1 MTTENENIDAVLD
14 VPEKEQGVEED
25 PIFDFLNGKPKDGE
39 EDDDDMKDLDAE
51 DGDTV
56 EVLQAKLKA
65 KNHIIR
71 QREKAIKRMQK
82 ERDVPV
88 KSGIGSDEL
97 AELIKAARGDK
108 ETQDNGAE
116 EIAKLKEQFEQDPST
131 IIDLMLQRDS
141 RLEQRLADVL
151 TRRDNFFMGQLG
163 KAKEEGIP
171 KEIRDLAERL
181 GTHPDYKGW
190 TSEQLLTVAKT
201 LKPFAKRIERAPAMT
216 GSRPLS
222 MTATGAEVE
231 KVSKSVLEAMGYSE

>member
-1 MTTENENIDAVLD
+1 MTNDNENIDEDLD
-14 VPEKEQGVEED
+14 VTGETQNTEED

-39 EDDDDMKDLDAE
+39 EDDDDTDDLDAK

-56 EVLQAKLKA
+56 EVLQTKLRA

-82 ERDVPV
+82 EREVPA
-88 KSGIGSDEL
+88 KNGIGSDEL
-97 AELIKAARGDK
+97 AELIKVARGDK
-108 ETQDNGAE
+108 GTQDDGADE
-116 EIAKLKEQFEQDPST
+116 VAKLKEQFEQDPSA
-131 IIDLMLQRDS
+131 IVDLMLQRES
-141 RLEQRLADVL
+141 RLEQKLADVL
-151 TRRDNFFMGQLG
+151 TRRDQFFMGQLG
-163 KAKEEGIP
+163 KSKEADIP
-171 KEIRDLAERL
+171 KEVKDLAERL

-231 KVSKSVLEAMGYSE
+231 KVSKSALEAMGYGD